1 MKPRRFKAPDPTALL
16 AAIVDS
22 SDDAIVSKTLEGIIT
37 SWNRGAEQI
46 FGYTS
51 AEAVGQHITLIIP
64 RERHG
69 EEETVLTNI
78 RQGNKIDH
86 FETVRQTKDGRRID
100 ISLTV
105 SPVRDAQGQIVGASK
120 VARDITARKRA
131 EAERAQIAERE
142 QAARRIAEQANL
154 MKDEFLA
161 TVSHELRNPLN
172 SIVGWAAL
180 LKSGN
185 VGTNSHARAV
195 EAILKAAH
203 AQAQI
208 ISDLLDVSRIISG
221 KMRLDIRPFELV
233 EVLQDAIDT
242 VRPAADAKQIRVHTL
257 FDPGASPMAG
267 DPDRLRQVFWNLL
280 SNAVKFTPSNG
291 RVQVVSQRINSHIE
305 ITVNDTGTGI
315 EPELLPFVFER
326 FRQGDSGPNRRTM
339 GLGLG
344 LAIAR
349 HLVELHGGSVR
360 AQSDGLGQ
368 GATFIVRLP
377 VMIAPLSES
386 AKERIHPRVDEIL
399 PFDPGTSLTNVKVLV
414 VDDEAG
420 AREIVTAILVQAQ
433 AEVRTAESADQAL
446 AVMEEWTPDVLVA
459 DIGMPGVDGYELIRR
474 VRARGPRN
482 GRNIPAA
489 ALTAFAR
496 AQDRLRVLSAGYQTH
511 IPKPVQPAELVT
523 VVVSLAKGLN

>member
-1 MKPRRFKAPDPTALL
+1 MKLPRFIAPDPTALL
-16 AAIVDS
+16 AAIIDS
-22 SDDAIVSKTLEGIIT
+22 SDDAIVSKTLEGVIT

-78 RQGNKIDH
+78 RQGKKIDH

-120 VARDITARKRA
+120 VARDITAKKRA
-131 EAERAQIAERE
+131 EAERAQITERE

-180 LKSGN
+180 LRSGN
-185 VGTNSHARAV
+185 VGANSHARAV

-221 KMRLDIRPFELV
+221 KMRLDVRPVELV
-233 EVLQDAIDT
+233 EVLQDAVDT

-291 RVQVVSQRINSHIE
+291 RVQVVSQRIDSHIE
-305 ITVNDTGTGI
+305 VTVNDTGPGI
-315 EPELLPFVFER
+315 EPELLPLVFER
-326 FRQGDSGPNRRTM
+326 FLQG
-339 GLGLG
+339 
-344 LAIAR
+344 
-349 HLVELHGGSVR
+349 
-360 AQSDGLGQ
+360 
-368 GATFIVRLP
+368 
-377 VMIAPLSES
+377 
-386 AKERIHPRVDEIL
+386 
-399 PFDPGTSLTNVKVLV
+399 
-414 VDDEAG
+414 
-420 AREIVTAILVQAQ
+420 
-433 AEVRTAESADQAL
+433 
-446 AVMEEWTPDVLVA
+446 
-459 DIGMPGVDGYELIRR
+459 
-474 VRARGPRN
+474 
-482 GRNIPAA
+482 
-489 ALTAFAR
+489 
-496 AQDRLRVLSAGYQTH
+496 
-511 IPKPVQPAELVT
+511 
-523 VVVSLAKGLN
+523 

>member
-1 MKPRRFKAPDPTALL
+1 MKPRRLKAPEPTALL

-46 FGYTS
+46 FGYAS
-51 AEAVGQHITLIIP
+51 SEAVGQHITLIIP
-64 RERHG
+64 RERHS

-78 RQGNKIDH
+78 RQGKKIDH

-105 SPVRDAQGQIVGASK
+105 SPVRDAQGEIVGASK

-131 EAERAQIAERE
+131 EAERAQITERE

-221 KMRLDIRPFELV
+221 KMRLDIRPLELV

-280 SNAVKFTPSNG
+280 SNAVKFTPSKRPCAG
-291 RVQVVSQRINSHIE
+291 CLPTDQFSYRDYSQ
-305 ITVNDTGTGI
+305 
-315 EPELLPFVFER
+315 
-326 FRQGDSGPNRRTM
+326 
-339 GLGLG
+339 
-344 LAIAR
+344 
-349 HLVELHGGSVR
+349 
-360 AQSDGLGQ
+360 
-368 GATFIVRLP
+368 
-377 VMIAPLSES
+377 
-386 AKERIHPRVDEIL
+386 
-399 PFDPGTSLTNVKVLV
+399 
-414 VDDEAG
+414 
-420 AREIVTAILVQAQ
+420 
-433 AEVRTAESADQAL
+433 
-446 AVMEEWTPDVLVA
+446 
-459 DIGMPGVDGYELIRR
+459 
-474 VRARGPRN
+474 
-482 GRNIPAA
+482 
-489 ALTAFAR
+489 
-496 AQDRLRVLSAGYQTH
+496 
-511 IPKPVQPAELVT
+511 
-523 VVVSLAKGLN
+523 